1 METQQRPPADPRD
14 ATAVAV
20 PHESLLERVASAVT
34 HGAGTGLSIA
44 GLVMLIIAAAW
55 TGSAWAVLSVV
66 VYGTSLIFLFLSSTL
81 YHSLSHNRRV
91 GELLEAFDH
100 VGIFLLI
107 AGTYTPFTL
116 IALPGWQ
123 GWFLFGAIWAL
134 AIGGI
139 VMRLVWV
146 RYLHPVFIVIYV
158 IMGWLGVMFGGP
170 IGDRI
175 GPQGINLL
183 LIGGI
188 FYTVGL
194 IFFVWRRLP
203 FNHMVWHLFVLAG
216 AVFHFFAIFYYVV
229 PTATF

>member
-1 METQQRPPADPRD
+1 MDTQHRLPRRPRD
-14 ATAVAV
+14 ATVAAVAEET
-20 PHESLLERVASAVT
+20 PLERLANAVT
-34 HGAGTGLSIA
+34 HGAGAGLAVA
-44 GLVMLIIAAAW
+44 GLVLLVIAAAW
-55 TGSAWAVLSVV
+55 TGSVAAILSVV
-66 VYGTSLIFLFLSSTL
+66 VYGASLIFLFLSSAL
-81 YHSLSHNRRV
+81 YHSLAHNERV
-91 GELLEAFDH
+91 GALFEAFDH

-170 IGDRI
+170 ISDHI
-175 GPQGINLL
+175 GPQGIDLL
-183 LIGGI
+183 LIGGL

-194 IFFVWRRLP
+194 VFFVWRTLP

-216 AVFHFFAIFYYVV
+216 AVFHFLAIFYYVV
-229 PTATF
+229 PTAAF

>member
-1 METQQRPPADPRD
+1 MRAQQRPPAGPRV
-14 ATAVAV
+14 ATAAAV
-20 PHESLLERVASAVT
+20 PHESLLERIGNAVT

-44 GLVMLIIAAAW
+44 GLVLLIIAAAW
-55 TGSAWAVLSVV
+55 TGSAGAILSVV

-81 YHSLSHNRRV
+81 YHSLAHHRAS
-91 GELLEAFDH
+91 ELLEAFDH

-134 AIGGI
+134 AVGGI
-139 VMRLVWV
+139 AMRLVWV
-146 RYLHPVFIVIYV
+146 RYLHPVFVVIYV

-170 IGDRI
+170 IGDHI

-183 LIGGI
+183 LIGGL
-188 FYTVGL
+188 FYTAGL
-194 IFFVWRRLP
+194 VFFIWRTLP

-216 AVFHFFAIFYYVV
+216 SIFHFFAIYYYVV
-229 PTATF
+229 PTAGL